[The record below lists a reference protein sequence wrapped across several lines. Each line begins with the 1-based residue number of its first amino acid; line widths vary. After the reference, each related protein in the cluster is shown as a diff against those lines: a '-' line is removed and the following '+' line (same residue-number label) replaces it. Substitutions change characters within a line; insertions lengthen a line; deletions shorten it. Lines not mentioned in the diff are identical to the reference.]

1 MTGQRFSALPRR
13 LPMVALAALFVAMP
27 LGLQFNPATGG
38 LTVTDSVAH
47 ARRGADDTHIDD
59 HGGRGRGRDD
69 RGGHHGL
76 GHDDSRDDDHDD
88 HGRRGH
94 SVDDDGDDDHR
105 GHGKRRGGRGT
116 GTPGGTPT
124 VTKVESAGRSIEVS
138 YSDGSREEIEHGR
151 YERKNAAGRTVE
163 ERRATAADRARL
175 SALR

>member
-13 LPMVALAALFVAMP
+13 LPIVALAALFVAMP

-38 LTVTDSVAH
+38 LTVTESVAH

-69 RGGHHGL
+69 RGGHHG
-76 GHDDSRDDDHDD
+76 
-88 HGRRGH
+88 RGH